1 MFITKKHLPRRA
13 VLKAAGVSLALPF
26 LDAMVPAGTA
36 LAQTAAVPR
45 LRTGFFYI
53 PHGAIMGN
61 TSHGPSLDKWT
72 PSGSGATFKLSPI
85 LASLEPYKKYV
96 SSFGNL
102 QNAATAGSVHSFTPA
117 TWLSATRPDTGA
129 PRAHMATTLD
139 QVIAKIIGQETPLPS
154 LEVAAETTVQSAAGG
169 GGYYSTLSFRDAES
183 PLPMEP
189 NPRKVFLQLFGEGDT
204 PQERATINTRT
215 SSLLDLILEGTKSLK
230 GNLGNGDRAALDG
243 YLESVREVERR
254 TQKAGAKDLSALTIP
269 EAPVGE
275 QDAFAEQVKLMFD
288 LVALAYQ
295 ADLTRVASYIMAAE
309 GTNRTVQPHRY
320 SGFLPSRLTPRQ
332 RSDENRK
339 AGQDP
344 DVAPRAVCGLRQED
358 GGDARR
364 SGIAARSLDLHVRIE
379 HEQQRPTRQLPGAEH
394 RGWRR
399 QRQDEARWPAY
410 RAAGAHADRESP
422 PDAASEGRC
431 RTRRVRR
438 QHGHDRGGLRV
449 MAVSLNRRDVLKGAL
464 GVFAT
469 WTSSRVLSAQQAFG
483 GVRRLTDQMTVVDGG
498 GSNVLAFFT
507 GEGFVLVDGGAPKSF
522 EKVMASLDANAKVNT
537 LFNTHHHVDQT
548 GNNEMFSAGTKI
560 VAHKRTL
567 EWMSA
572 DHWIQADD
580 RYEKARP
587 KVARPTETF
596 LASGSLNT
604 GRRADRL
611 RVPASGPYERRYLCP
626 LQECKR
632 SGGGRRG
639 IAAAR
644 SRARLPDRSVDR
656 RARGCDGCP
665 PDARE

>member
-1 MFITKKHLPRRA
+1 MFITKKHIPRRA

-36 LAQTAAVPR
+36 LAQTAAVPK

-72 PSGSGATFKLSPI
+72 PSGSGATFTLSPI

-215 SSLLDLILEGTKSLK
+215 NSLLDLILEGTQEPEGQPRERGQGRSRRISRERSR
-230 GNLGNGDRAALDG
+230 GRAPNAEG
-243 YLESVREVERR
+243 GGERSVRVHDSRGSRGRTGLLRRAGEVDVRPGR
-254 TQKAGAKDLSALTIP
+254 ARVSGGPDAGGVLHHGRGRDEPDL
-269 EAPVGE
+269 
-275 QDAFAEQVKLMFD
+275 
-288 LVALAYQ
+288 
-295 ADLTRVASYIMAAE
+295 
-309 GTNRTVQPHRY
+309 QPHRY

-332 RSDENRK
+332 RSDEDRK

-344 DVAPRAVCGLRQED
+344 DLAPRAVCGLRQED

-379 HEQQRPTRQLPGAEH
+379 HEQQRSDTTTTRS
-394 RGWRR
+394 RTSWS
-399 QRQDEARWPAY
+399 
-410 RAAGAHADRESP
+410 AA
-422 PDAASEGRC
+422 
-431 RTRRVRR
+431 
-438 QHGHDRGGLRV
+438 
-449 MAVSLNRRDVLKGAL
+449 
-464 GVFAT
+464 
-469 WTSSRVLSAQQAFG
+469 
-483 GVRRLTDQMTVVDGG
+483 
-498 GSNVLAFFT
+498 
-507 GEGFVLVDGGAPKSF
+507 
-522 EKVMASLDANAKVNT
+522 
-537 LFNTHHHVDQT
+537 
-548 GNNEMFSAGTKI
+548 
-560 VAHKRTL
+560 
-567 EWMSA
+567 
-572 DHWIQADD
+572 
-580 RYEKARP
+580 
-587 KVARPTETF
+587 
-596 LASGSLNT
+596 
-604 GRRADRL
+604 
-611 RVPASGPYERRYLCP
+611 
-626 LQECKR
+626 
-632 SGGGRRG
+632 
-639 IAAAR
+639 AAAR
-644 SRARLPDRSVDR
+644 
-656 RARGCDGCP
+656 
-665 PDARE
+665 